1 MDDVILGRIGCAQ
14 LATAHV
20 PNDLCAEGIV
30 VRAVFGLVA
39 GGNPASVAHNGHVV
53 GNAPD
58 FLHLVGDIND
68 AYAACL
74 EHIDDGEEHLNLRLG
89 QGRGRLVQHNNL
101 GVEGN
106 SFCNFHHL
114 TARNGH
120 GGHDGTRV
128 DVDAEFLKI
137 QILKDLH
144 GHVVFGLV
152 GNEGHLSAAELDS
165 RIAPEPNVVHHATLQ
180 RLIQLLMHHGDAVVQ
195 RIAGRLE
202 VNLFAV
208 EPDCARIL
216 AVNAEKALHQRGF
229 TGAVFAHECMD
240 GTGTDG
246 QLCIV
251 KRFDAGEGLADAF
264 HAQQN
269 IVFLHVC
276 LFLSWNSTRTNDCK
290 AADDTVGTDL
300 PESKSNAACHMLVSS
315 ERRREPFGSLRPKC
329 SGKNYSPVYTA

>member
-1 MDDVILGRIGCAQ
+1 
-14 LATAHV
+14 
-20 PNDLCAEGIV
+20 
-30 VRAVFGLVA
+30 
-39 GGNPASVAHNGHVV
+39 
-53 GNAPD
+53 
-58 FLHLVGDIND
+58 
-68 AYAACL
+68 
-74 EHIDDGEEHLNLRLG
+74 
-89 QGRGRLVQHNNL
+89 
-101 GVEGN
+101 
-106 SFCNFHHL
+106 
-114 TARNGH
+114 
-120 GGHDGTRV
+120 
-128 DVDAEFLKI
+128 
-137 QILKDLH
+137 
-144 GHVVFGLV
+144 
-152 GNEGHLSAAELDS
+152 
-165 RIAPEPNVVHHATLQ
+165 
-180 RLIQLLMHHGDAVVQ
+180 MHHGDAVVQ